1 VASRLRT
8 ADMQNIRNETIIQII
23 QQAKKTNPKNNR
35 PVIIGVSEIDFTPT
49 PERTKLNSMIN
60 KLRRDEIAEL
70 YALMIIGRGN
80 CDDWVYLVE
89 AGMHIKVRDI
99 SSKVQLADYLKLGL
113 VKKPSRNMLKSK
125 LIAI

>member
-1 VASRLRT
+1 MAKL
-8 ADMQNIRNETIIQII
+8 ADQKEYIRRNNTVI
-23 QQAKKTNPKNNR
+23 QQAKKTNTKNNR

-60 KLRRDEIAEL
+60 KLRWDEIAKL

-89 AGMHIKVRDI
+89 AGIHIKVYRGTSGCVTFI
-99 SSKVQLADYLKLGL
+99 VKLKVGQ
-113 VKKPSRNMLKSK
+113 
-125 LIAI
+125 